1 LISNSMQESSSSS
14 SSSSELQSTPGT
26 KCCRSVD
33 VVVSNSSSS
42 LKVCMYV
49 CMCTRSSLVL
59 LIGCNDTASIR
70 SLLVSTNGS

>member
-1 LISNSMQESSSSS
+1 LISNSMQESSSS